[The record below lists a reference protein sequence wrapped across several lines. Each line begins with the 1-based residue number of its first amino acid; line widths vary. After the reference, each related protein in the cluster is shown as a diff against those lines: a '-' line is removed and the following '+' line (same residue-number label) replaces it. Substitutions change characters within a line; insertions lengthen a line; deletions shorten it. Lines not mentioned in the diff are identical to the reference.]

1 MVEDDVIFPR
11 RIYGISNEN
20 NYSNRSA
27 FAAKVIAD
35 REVAH
40 FLDGR
45 ATWHNG
51 FNDTPYDFLRRIEI
65 MIAYIHGE
73 WGGAWEGHLPAGPDG
88 LRSTTTRR
96 RGREGWRASRPPS
109 SHARVAFLSCLIYY
123 SAAYGR
129 ENVIC

>member
-1 MVEDDVIFPR
+1 MVLAMKTTILIGQYLPR
-11 RIYGISNEN
+11 KLSQTEKW
-20 NYSNRSA
+20 A
-27 FAAKVIAD
+27 V
-35 REVAH
+35 

-88 LRSTTTRR
+88 LRSTTT
-96 RGREGWRASRPPS
+96 
-109 SHARVAFLSCLIYY
+109 
-123 SAAYGR
+123 
-129 ENVIC
+129 